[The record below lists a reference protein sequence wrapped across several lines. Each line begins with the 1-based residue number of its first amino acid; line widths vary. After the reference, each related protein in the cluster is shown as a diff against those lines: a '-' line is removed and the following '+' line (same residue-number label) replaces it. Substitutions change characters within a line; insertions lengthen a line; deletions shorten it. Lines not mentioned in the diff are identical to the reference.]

1 MFAVYSQFVVPQ
13 DEGFSVALPSKV
25 SESPPHPPPP
35 SISINDV
42 TLLAALKWNFAI
54 LEVKTDLTM

>member
-25 SESPPHPPPP
+25 SESPPP

-42 TLLAALKWNFAI
+42 TLQAALKWNFAI